1 MAENPIMTSVRF
13 LLGARWISFASIAVA
28 ACGGGD
34 GGGGG
39 GGEGDDDAGSAGDAG
54 EGATSGSSG
63 SDSGGTEN
71 GGSGG
76 DSGGTISGGG
86 SGGKGGTAGTGT
98 GATGPALDRIEEA
111 CEVDCDAQF
120 ALECAPANQNTLTC
134 KANCAAQTGQLG
146 DFCLTEYAELVECRG
161 EGGYACVTT
170 YPYPNSTC
178 AAQQLAFSMCL
189 QNIGCKRSCD
199 KSVDE
204 GCTSMSL
211 DECIDACIAEGAT
224 LPENCSY
231 TWDGIAAC
239 KLQADAACV
248 DGELETPMTC
258 APNVMRVAE
267 CIYDDA
273 TEPDMCE
280 AWCWAADTLSCGGT
294 DCMAECARREADATC
309 GMAWTEVMD
318 CGLFFGDAGCA
329 DGYLAANSICDSEMT
344 TYTTCVQGGM

>member
-1 MAENPIMTSVRF
+1 MRF
-13 LLGARWISFASIAVA
+13 LRGARWLLFASIAVA

-34 GGGGG
+34 GGGGA
-39 GGEGDDDAGSAGDAG
+39 EGDDDAGNAGSGD
-54 EGATSGSSG
+54 EGGTSGSAGTAG
-63 SDSGGTEN
+63 SDVGGTDS

-76 DSGGTISGGG
+76 DSGGTTSKGG

-98 GATGPALDRIEEA
+98 GATGPLLDRIEDA

-134 KANCAAQTGQLG
+134 RANCAAQTVQLG
-146 DFCLTEYAELVECRG
+146 DFCLIQYADFVECRG
-161 EGGYACVTT
+161 AGGYDCITSGSTT
-170 YPYPNSTC
+170 YPAPRATC
-178 AAQQLAFSMCL
+178 AAQQSALTMCM
-189 QNIGCKRSCD
+189 QNLGCKRSCD

-211 DECIDACIAEGAT
+211 DECIEACIAEGAT

-231 TWDGIAAC
+231 TWDSIAAC

-280 AWCWAADTLSCGGT
+280 AWCWAADTLACGGT
-294 DCMAECARREADATC
+294 DCMAECANRLADATC

-318 CGLFFGDAGCA
+318 CGLLFGDAGCA

-344 TYTTCVQGGM
+344 TYTMCVEGGM